1 MATGAEQHGGMFDRS
16 RPHTATNRPGSKSRR
31 KIKVLPWCQD
41 EKDRQIHT
49 DYVKLLASMDSKS
62 RAKASKHAIA
72 AACSLLKEQRK
83 LKIST
88 SGGKSEIMRITT

>member
-1 MATGAEQHGGMFDRS
+1 MKGNIGQGFIPSELYMATGAEQHGGMFDRS

-62 RAKASKHAIA
+62 RAKASKHAM
-72 AACSLLKEQRK
+72 
-83 LKIST
+83 IST
-88 SGGKSEIMRITT
+88 RSGINGGL